1 MLANDCIL
9 FPDFLTFFLK
19 IESLSGVESLG
30 NEQTYLKSVTFR
42 SQKLSPCFLGTVFF
56 FKKFLEI
63 PTFPTARKKKN
74 FKLLGKLV
82 LTSLLNVHTVR
93 FFF

>member
-9 FPDFLTFFLK
+9 FPDFLAFFLK

-42 SQKLSPCFLGTVFF
+42 SQKIIPMLSGYSIFF
-56 FKKFLEI
+56 
-63 PTFPTARKKKN
+63 
-74 FKLLGKLV
+74 
-82 LTSLLNVHTVR
+82 
-93 FFF
+93 